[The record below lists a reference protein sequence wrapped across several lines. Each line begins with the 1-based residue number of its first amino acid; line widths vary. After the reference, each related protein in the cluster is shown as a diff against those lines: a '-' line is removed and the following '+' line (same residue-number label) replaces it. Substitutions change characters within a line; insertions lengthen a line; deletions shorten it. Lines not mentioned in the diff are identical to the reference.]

1 MTERGYNMDF
11 STTSELAQKGE
22 QLFQMKILPNIS
34 VEKLKGQIVA
44 IDVETGE
51 YYIERT
57 ILKAGMLGR
66 KTHPQAKFY
75 FKRIG
80 YDALYRQHG
89 VVKKRRL
96 AE

>member
-1 MTERGYNMDF
+1 METATR
-11 STTSELAQKGE
+11 SELAQKGE
-22 QLFQMKILPNIS
+22 LLFQMRILPNIS

-44 IDVETGE
+44 INVETGD

-89 VVKKRRL
+89 VVKKRST
-96 AE
+96 AG